1 MEVRDVMVEAP
12 ASCGPATNLSDVV
25 DIFRA
30 RKCGFLPVVDQQQKV
45 VGVVTDRDI
54 CIALGEGNRLPADIV
69 VGEIATKK
77 VFSCQADDDIR
88 TALRT
93 MGAAKV
99 RRLPV
104 VDVEGKLK
112 GVLSMD
118 DVVLHTEGFSPGHL
132 LELSCLD
139 VVDTLKK
146 VYPPRPPAET
156 LEPANWY
163 GGE

>member
-1 MEVRDVMVEAP
+1 MQVRDIMVDAP
-12 ASCGPATNLSDVV
+12 ASCGPETNLNEVV
-25 DIFRA
+25 DIFRT
-30 RKCGFLPVVDQQQKV
+30 RKCGFLPVVDSKQKV

-54 CIALGEGNRLPADIV
+54 CIALGERNRLPADIAV
-69 VGEIATKK
+69 DEIATKK
-77 VFSCQADDDIR
+77 VFTCQADDDIR

-104 VDVEGKLK
+104 VDIEGKLK

-139 VVDTLKK
+139 VVDTLKH
-146 VYPPRPPAET
+146 VYPPQPQAEV

>member
-1 MEVRDVMVEAP
+1 MQVREVMVEAP
-12 ASCGPATNLSDVV
+12 ASCGFNTNVSDAV
-25 DIFRA
+25 DIFRT
-30 RKCGFLPVVDQQQKV
+30 RKCGFLPVVDKQQKV
-45 VGVVTDRDI
+45 VGVVTDRDV
-54 CIALGEGNRLPADIV
+54 CISLGEGNRLPADMV
-69 VGEIATKK
+69 VGEVATKK

-93 MGAAKV
+93 MAAAKV

-118 DVVLHTEGFSPGHL
+118 DVVLHTEAFSPGHL

-139 VVDTLKK
+139 VVDTLKQ
-146 VYPPRPPAET
+146 VYPQHPPAEV
-156 LEPANWY
+156 LEPVNWI

>member
-1 MEVRDVMVEAP
+1 MQVRDIMVDAP
-12 ASCGPATNLSDVV
+12 ASCGPNTNLADVV
-25 DIFRA
+25 DILRT
-30 RKCGFLPVVDQQQKV
+30 RKCGFLPVVDSKQKL

-54 CIALGEGNRLPADIV
+54 CIALGERNRLPADIV
-69 VGEIATKK
+69 VDEIATKK
-77 VFSCQADDDIR
+77 VFTCQADDDIR
-88 TALRT
+88 TVLRM
-93 MGAAKV
+93 MGAAKL

-118 DVVLHTEGFSPGHL
+118 DVVLHTEGFSPGRL

-139 VVDTLKK
+139 VVDALKH
-146 VYPPRPPAET
+146 VYPPQPQAEA
-156 LEPANWY
+156 LEPANWF

>member
-1 MEVRDVMVEAP
+1 
-12 ASCGPATNLSDVV
+12 
-25 DIFRA
+25 
-30 RKCGFLPVVDQQQKV
+30 
-45 VGVVTDRDI
+45 VVTDRDI

-69 VGEIATKK
+69 AGEIATKK
-77 VFSCQADDDIR
+77 VFCCQANDHIR

-93 MGAAKV
+93 MGEAKV

-104 VDVEGKLK
+104 VDIEGKLK

-156 LEPANWY
+156 LEPVNRY